1 MIPNAYTASEQEYDG
16 IDALEKARHSASHV
30 LAMAVL
36 EIFPEAKL
44 GIGPAT
50 EDGFY
55 YDFDIPQKIT
65 KEDLD
70 KIETRMLEIK
80 SKEIPFVQEWM
91 DKDEAIDMLNI
102 RAQLYKV
109 ELLSELSDDKISFY
123 KTGDDFMDLC
133 RGPHVEHTGL
143 IGFFKLVEVSGA
155 YWKSD
160 ETRPQ
165 LQRIKGICFL
175 SEDELENHFKKQ
187 EEIKMSDHRKIGED
201 LLLFSQSSIDQGFIN
216 IFPKGEFILTKIEN
230 ELYDTVVNHGF
241 MPVRTP
247 EVISENEITNKN
259 KSKNYEIKS
268 IDGEQLFYR
277 TASYQTHFKLVNNLV
292 KSENDLPLRTFEI
305 GRVLRYEKS
314 GELAGLYKTRSFTML
329 GAFDLFTEGSFN
341 NEFGNYIQLM
351 KKVFSMF
358 CFKNTY
364 LKIKYFDQAKKD
376 DELKI
381 DLYEKII
388 ESMHEILEVQKIKFF
403 ETIEE
408 ANEFKIILEFVITD
422 SFNRETVI
430 SSSNIKIVDF
440 VDELVKSDEHY
451 FITIEAAIIGS
462 LERLMSIIIEETSGN
477 LPMWLSP
484 LQIVV
489 IPIAS
494 RFNMYAEEIR
504 DLVIK
509 NGYRAVCDDR
519 DEKMQSKVRDAQL
532 QKVPYMI
539 IIGEKEDQMKTAS
552 LRNRKGIDLGMM
564 SKDELLEK
572 LKKDLEERS

>member
-16 IDALEKARHSASHV
+16 IDALEKTRHSASHV

-36 EIFPEAKL
+36 EIFPESKL

-55 YDFDIPQKIT
+55 YDFDIPKKLT

-70 KIETRMLEIK
+70 RVETRMLEIK
-80 SKEIPFVQEWM
+80 SQEIPFIQEWM
-91 DKDEAIDMLNI
+91 NRDEAIDMLNI
-102 RAQLYKV
+102 RGQLYKV
-109 ELLSELSDDKISFY
+109 ELINELSDDKVSFY

-133 RGPHVEHTGL
+133 RGPHVEHTGQ
-143 IGFFKLVEVSGA
+143 IGFFKLIDVSGA

-160 ETRPQ
+160 EARPQ
-165 LQRIKGICFL
+165 LQRIKGVCFT
-175 SEDELENHFKKQ
+175 SEEELQIHFAKQ
-187 EEIKMSDHRKIGED
+187 EEIKQSDHRKIGED
-201 LLLFSQSSIDQGFIN
+201 LMLFSVSSADQGFVN
-216 IFPKGEFILTKIEN
+216 IFPKGDFVLSKIEN
-230 ELYDTVVNHGF
+230 ELYSAVVNHGF

-247 EVISENEITNKN
+247 EIVSEKQLEVRN
-259 KSKNYEIKS
+259 KSKTYAVKASE
-268 IDGEQLFYR
+268 GEQLFYR
-277 TASYQTHFKLVNNLV
+277 TTSYQMHSGLVANLV
-292 KSENDLPLRTFEI
+292 RSTTDLPMRTFEI
-305 GRVLRYEKS
+305 GNVLRYEKS
-314 GELAGLYKTRSFTML
+314 GELAGLYKTRSFKMI
-329 GAFDLFTEGSFN
+329 GAYDLFTPSFFELELEN
-341 NEFGNYIQLM
+341 FLKLIKNIFN
-351 KKVFSMF
+351 KFS
-358 CFKNTY
+358 FKNFY
-364 LKIKYFDQAKKD
+364 LKIIYFDQPRKD
-376 DELKI
+376 DEEKI
-381 DLYEKII
+381 ELYEKLI
-388 ESMHEILEVQKIKFF
+388 ESMHLILDQEKIKFF

-408 ANEFKIILEFVITD
+408 QDDFRIVFEFVIVD

-430 SSSNIKIVDF
+430 SGSNIKLLDSIDG
-440 VDELVKSDEHY
+440 LNKSDETY
-451 FITIEAAIIGS
+451 FISIEASIIGS
-462 LERLMSIIIEETSGN
+462 LERLMSIIIEETTGN